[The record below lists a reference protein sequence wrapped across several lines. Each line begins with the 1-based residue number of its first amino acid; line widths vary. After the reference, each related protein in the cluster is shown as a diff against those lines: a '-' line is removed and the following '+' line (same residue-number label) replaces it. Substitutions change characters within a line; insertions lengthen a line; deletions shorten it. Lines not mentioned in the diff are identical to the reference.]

1 MKNSLRIWWVFLL
14 VALFISLLA
23 SCGKKGTKSG
33 NGADFIAFLSSR
45 SGDCYLHTMSSDG
58 SDQRKLE
65 EARSCYG
72 TYGRHPLLSPS
83 RTRIAFAQ
91 ENRIQSYPIQSWAM
105 IVNAD
110 GSGMDTLVIDTQL
123 HSFVFLGDWSPDG
136 SKLVYHLSSTDTSKM
151 GVYVINPDGSGKLR
165 LDQGIDPRF
174 CGNDKVVYAQLGGRG
189 IYVIGTNGQDK
200 RRLQEAPSGVLEKPA
215 GSSDGKRVAFCRGL
229 VVPPPNQRCWLE
241 IIESDSSGQIQL
253 AEIPNVYMIDDI
265 EFSPDNKRILVL
277 AVGEM
282 SAEIYVVNT
291 DGSDFRPLTDNSA
304 VPGGARWSPDGSRIV
319 FTSTKDGNQ
328 EIYTVNTSGIP
339 LPRRLT
345 YHLAYDNRPDW

>member
-1 MKNSLRIWWVFLL
+1 MRKSRRIWCALLL
-14 VALFISLLA
+14 VAVFISLLP
-23 SCGKKGTKSG
+23 SCGKRGTRSE
-33 NGADFIAFLSSR
+33 NAADFIAFLSDR
-45 SGDCYLHTMSSDG
+45 SGDYYLYTMSSDG
-58 SDQRKLE
+58 SDRRKLE
-65 EARSCYG
+65 EAWSYH
-72 TYGRHPLLSPS
+72 TSGRDPLLSPS

-91 ENRIQSYPIQSWAM
+91 ANRSQGWAM

-110 GSGMDTLVIDTQL
+110 GSGMDTLVMETL
-123 HSFVFLGDWSPDG
+123 LSWVYLGDWSPDG
-136 SKLVYHLSSTDTSKM
+136 SKLVYRLESTDASKS

-165 LDQGIDPRF
+165 LDQGFDPRF
-174 CGNDKVVYAQLGGRG
+174 CGNDKVVYVGYEG

-200 RRLQEAPSGVLEKPA
+200 RRLQEALFGVVLEKPA
-215 GSSDGKRVAFCRGL
+215 GSSDGKWVAFCRGL

-241 IIESDSSGQIQL
+241 IIESDSSEQIQL
-253 AEIPNVYMIDDI
+253 AEIPNVSWIDEI

-291 DGSDFRPLTDNSA
+291 DGSDFRPLTNNSA
-304 VPGGARWSPDGSRIV
+304 VPGGTRWSPDGSRIV

-345 YHLAYDNRPDW
+345 YDLAYDNRPDW

>member
-1 MKNSLRIWWVFLL
+1 MIRNSRRIWWVFLL

-33 NGADFIAFLSSR
+33 NGADFIAFLSDRSR
-45 SGDCYLHTMSSDG
+45 DYYLHTMSSDG

-65 EARSCYG
+65 GARSLR
-72 TYGRHPLLSPS
+72 TYGRDPLLSPS

-91 ENRIQSYPIQSWAM
+91 ENRSQGWAM

-110 GSGMDTLVIDTQL
+110 GSGMDTLVIETL
-123 HSFVFLGDWSPDG
+123 LSWVYLGDWSPDG
-136 SKLVYHLSSTDTSKM
+136 GKLVYHLESTDTSKS

-165 LDQGIDPRF
+165 LDQGFDPRF
-174 CGNDKVVYAQLGGRG
+174 CGNDNVVYARYEG

-200 RRLQEAPSGVLEKPA
+200 RRLQEALFGTVVEKPA
-215 GSSDGKRVAFCRGL
+215 GSSDGKWVAFCRGL

-241 IIESDSSGQIQL
+241 IIESDSSGQTQL
-253 AEIPNVYMIDDI
+253 AEIPNVSWIDEI

-277 AVGEM
+277 AVDEI

-291 DGSDFRPLTDNSA
+291 DGSDFRPLTNNST
-304 VPGGARWSPDGSRIV
+304 VDGGARWSPDGSRIV
-319 FTSTKDGNQ
+319 FTSTKDGNP
-328 EIYTVNTSGIP
+328 EIYTVNTSGNP

-345 YHLAYDNRPDW
+345 YDPAHDCCADW